1 MGRLIARSG
10 TPQQRQLLKRIA
22 LIVIILFSFFMLYN
36 GSTSA
41 NNSYSVSSSSSSA
54 TLIPQNVE
62 VVRDDK
68 GYIKNKV
75 SYAPYRGK
83 KVKATFVTL
92 ARNSDLYELLPAIK
106 SVEDRFNHK
115 FQYDWVFLNDVE
127 FTEEFIN
134 VTSALISGKTKYGV
148 IPKEHWSFPDWI
160 DQDRAAKVREE
171 MRQKKII
178 YGDSVSYRHMCR
190 FESGFFYRHPL
201 MQEYD
206 WYWRVEPGVKLTCD
220 LDYDL
225 FKFMEDNG
233 KKYGFSISIHEYEA
247 TVPTLWD
254 TTLQFMKK
262 HPEYIAKNN
271 MLDFIS
277 DDNGLSYNMCH
288 FWSNFEIASLDFW
301 RSPAY
306 SAYFDYLDQAG
317 GFFYERWGDAPV
329 HSIAAALFLD
339 RSEIHFF
346 DDVGYFHAP
355 FYSCNIDDKVR
366 LAGKCD
372 CNPELDF
379 TWNGFSCTTKFFTVN
394 DMPKPKGWEQHVNKR
409 V

>member
-1 MGRLIARSG
+1 MGRLLARNSG
-10 TPQQRQLLKRIA
+10 LQQQQQLIKRIGLA
-22 LIVIILFSFFMLYN
+22 VIILFSLFMLYH
-36 GSTSA
+36 GSTSS
-41 NNSYSVSSSSSSA
+41 NISNSQLSTHSVK
-54 TLIPQNVE
+54 PNVE
-62 VVRDDK
+62 IVKDDK
-68 GYIKNKV
+68 GYIRNKV
-75 SYAPYRGK
+75 SYAPYKGK
-83 KVKATFVTL
+83 KAKATFVTL

-127 FTEEFIN
+127 FTEEFKN
-134 VTSALISGKTKYGV
+134 VTSSLISGKTKYGV

-160 DQDRAAKVREE
+160 DQDKAAKVREE

-206 WYWRVEPGVKLTCD
+206 WYWRVEPGIKLTCD

-233 KKYGFSISIHEYEA
+233 KKYGFAISIHEYEA
-247 TVPTLWD
+247 TIPTLWE
-254 TTLQFMKK
+254 TTVKFMKK

-277 DDNGLSYNMCH
+277 DDNGLSYNLCH
-288 FWSNFEIASLDFW
+288 FWSNFEIASLDLW
-301 RSPAY
+301 RGPAY
-306 SAYFDYLDQAG
+306 SAYFDFLDKAG

-346 DDVGYFHAP
+346 EDVGYFHAP
-355 FYSCNIDDKVR
+355 FYSCNIDDKIR

-372 CNPELDF
+372 CNPDLDF
-379 TWNGFSCTTKFFTVN
+379 TWNGYSCTTKFFTVN
-394 DMPKPKGWEQHVNKR
+394 DMTKPEGWKEHVNKR

>member
-1 MGRLIARSG
+1 MGRLHARHTSEE
-10 TPQQRQLLKRIA
+10 QQLFKKIGLA
-22 LIVIILFSFFMLYN
+22 VIILFSLFMLYN
-36 GSTSA
+36 GSAGDS
-41 NNSYSVSSSSSSA
+41 NSSNFGLSMK
-54 TLIPQNVE
+54 QNIE
-62 VVRDDK
+62 VAKDDD

-75 SYAPYRGK
+75 SYTPYKGK
-83 KVKATFVTL
+83 KAKATFVTL

-127 FTEEFIN
+127 FTEEFKN

-160 DQDRAAKVREE
+160 DQDKAAKVREE

-178 YGDSVSYRHMCR
+178 YGDSISYRHMCR

-201 MQEYD
+201 MQEYE
-206 WYWRVEPGVKLTCD
+206 WYWRVEPSIKLTCD

-233 KKYGFSISIHEYEA
+233 KKYGFAISIHEYET

-254 TTLQFMKK
+254 TTVKFMKK
-262 HPEYIAKNN
+262 HPEYISKNN

-306 SAYFDYLDQAG
+306 NAYFDFLDKAG
-317 GFFYERWGDAPV
+317 GFFYERWGDAPI

-346 DDVGYFHAP
+346 EDVGYYHTP
-355 FYSCNIDDKVR
+355 FYSCNIDDKIR

-372 CNPELDF
+372 CNPEMDF

-394 DMPKPKGWEQHVNKR
+394 DMTKPEGWKEHVNKR
-409 V
+409 L